1 MQVIFDF
8 IHKHDYAMINRY
20 AEEVGHVHMH
30 TENIS
35 REPIGYNTK
44 IGTDGVEWGR
54 VNIWLVIRISFKV
67 V

>member
-1 MQVIFDF
+1 MRTCTLHIL
-8 IHKHDYAMINRY
+8 K
-20 AEEVGHVHMH
+20 
-30 TENIS
+30 NIS

-44 IGTDGVEWGR
+44 IWTDWVEWGR

>member
-1 MQVIFDF
+1 MPMCMLHIL
-8 IHKHDYAMINRY
+8 K
-20 AEEVGHVHMH
+20 
-30 TENIS
+30 NIS

-44 IGTDGVEWGR
+44 IGTDRVEWDR